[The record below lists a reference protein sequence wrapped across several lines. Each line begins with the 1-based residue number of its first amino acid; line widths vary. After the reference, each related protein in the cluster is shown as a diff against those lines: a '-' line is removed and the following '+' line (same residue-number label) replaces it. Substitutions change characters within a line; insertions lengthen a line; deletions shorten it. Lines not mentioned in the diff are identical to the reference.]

1 MSSVQNWRLYSTLP
15 SIYLRRNSLCARL
28 WGWIGFAM
36 NLYAQIRELL
46 TQYASEQ
53 IDLQTFR
60 EKFVLLYRDG
70 IRSDQETA
78 DLGKTVEVLYGDL
91 LCNEFDEKTF
101 IKKLLAIPAGLSKTK
116 APYAAIIELQ
126 FF

>member
-1 MSSVQNWRLYSTLP
+1 
-15 SIYLRRNSLCARL
+15 
-28 WGWIGFAM
+28 M

-126 FF
+126 FFQFTPLSGSVSLNSTGSTQRITTPDAINELHPS